1 MSGSDLVGA
10 MLAGRYRVTRQLGHG
25 GMGAVYEAVHERL
38 GKRVAIKVLLDGGA
52 NGAAMARFEQEAR
65 LASSI
70 GNEHIIDIVD
80 IDRADDGR
88 TYIVMELLEG
98 QSLAQLLAAT
108 PGMSE
113 QRIAGLGAQAARA
126 LAAAHAKGVVHRDI
140 KPENLFVIDRG
151 GRDFLKIVDFGIS
164 KLVGD
169 HAGDANLTRTG
180 TVIGTAAYMSP
191 EQARGDELDARV
203 DIYSLG
209 VVLYQAATGTLPF
222 AGDNV
227 LKVLNLIVS
236 TEATPPRVRRPELSA
251 AFERT
256 VMTAMSARREE
267 RFATAGA
274 LAEALERLATGIE
287 ATATA
292 AATAPTIA
300 TPAATAP
307 TVAARPT
314 VVPTAP
320 TIATPA
326 ATAPPVAP
334 SATPAET
341 TPTVATPAPAA
352 ATAPTVATPVPSPQ
366 SPTAPGVAA
375 LPVTTAPGPIFSG
388 PHRAR
393 WLLVGAALLAGAIVA
408 GIVVVAHRGERR
420 MVEVVIHTEPEG
432 AAIFDEDRLLG
443 PTPLT
448 YRFAREDRIIQLTA
462 QMRGFDIACFKLNPA
477 DDNNSM
483 TVRMPDPGT
492 GCGNSTTRPVPR

>member
-38 GKRVAIKVLLDGGA
+38 GKRVAIKVLLDAGA

-65 LASSI
+65 LASAI

-80 IDRADDGR
+80 IDRTDDGR

-108 PGMSE
+108 PGMAE
-113 QRIAGLGAQAARA
+113 RRIADLGAQAARA
-126 LAAAHAKGVVHRDI
+126 LAAAHAKGIVHRDI
-140 KPENLFVIDRG
+140 KPENLFVIERD

-203 DIYSLG
+203 DVYSLG

-236 TEATPPRVRRPELSA
+236 TEATPPRVRRSELSA
-251 AFERT
+251 AFERI
-256 VMTAMSARREE
+256 VMTAMAPRRED

-287 ATATA
+287 ATAA
-292 AATAPTIA
+292 PATATPTIA
-300 TPAATAP
+300 TPPATAP
-307 TVAARPT
+307 TVAARPAIM
-314 VVPTAP
+314 P
-320 TIATPA
+320 
-326 ATAPPVAP
+326 
-334 SATPAET
+334 T
-341 TPTVATPAPAA
+341 TPSVATPEAV
-352 ATAPTVATPVPSPQ
+352 ATAPTVA
-366 SPTAPGVAA
+366 APA
-375 LPVTTAPGPIFSG
+375 VTTAPATIFSG
-388 PHRAR
+388 SHRAR
-393 WLLVGAALLAGAIVA
+393 WLVVGAALLAGAIVA

-420 MVEVVIHTEPEG
+420 VVVIHSEPEG

-448 YRFAREDRIIQLTA
+448 YRFARAGIIQLTA
-462 QMRGFDIACFKLNPA
+462 QMRGFDIACFKLDPA
-477 DDNNSM
+477 GDDNSM